1 MKRILRVFFLALSVY
16 LFFSPPCEGAL
27 PGSALEFEKRYRVE
41 GSTPEGAA
49 KLFFDAV
56 FAYMDRNTRAEG
68 TKMLTL
74 AMNEK
79 PGWDRRHTMKLFVDR
94 MKSGKT
100 AHIFRSYAR
109 GATPENGYAMDVN
122 DYELVIE
129 RTNPDHPKGLQV
141 YLRSGGADY
150 PRVIYLRQIN
160 GLWFV
165 TDPSTVKVEVRPPKQ

>member
-1 MKRILRVFFLALSVY
+1 MKRILLGFFLALSVY

-94 MKSGKT
+94 RWIYGK
-100 AHIFRSYAR
+100 HIFVEEM
-109 GATPENGYAMDVN
+109 AT
-122 DYELVIE
+122 L
-129 RTNPDHPKGLQV
+129 
-141 YLRSGGADY
+141 SGADLAVMKMPSRG
-150 PRVIYLRQIN
+150 PRRK
-160 GLWFV
+160 
-165 TDPSTVKVEVRPPKQ
+165 TDDSRLGWTFPCLNRD